1 MSSAASETSA
11 SETPTQETAPR
22 RFSLWEVIANA
33 VRGFLI
39 GMVELIPGIS
49 GGTVALVVGIYERLL
64 EQASAII
71 ATAKAVITDRSSV
84 PGRLRNLDWALLLPT
99 AVFMVVAVFV
109 MSGPLTTFV
118 TAYPGVSRALFM
130 GMVAVSIIVPL
141 RMVYAPDLKNK
152 PWVWIL
158 FVLAAI
164 ATFIGTGFTA
174 APQENPSL
182 LIIFLAAAVA
192 VCALALPGVS
202 GSFFLLAV
210 GLYEPVMGSLSDRD
224 WAVIGIFI
232 LGALTGIVLFIRV
245 LRWLLDRH
253 RTVALVT
260 MSGLMLGSLRALWP
274 WQDSEATLLA
284 PGPDWPQMLL
294 WTLLGA
300 GVVAL
305 MIYIEYRTPQR
316 PAHIIDDVD
325 PA

>member
-1 MSSAASETSA
+1 MSSPTQETSA
-11 SETPTQETAPR
+11 SVAPAR
-22 RFSLWEVIANA
+22 RFNLWEVIANA
-33 VRGFLI
+33 VRGFLV

-64 EQASAII
+64 DQASALF
-71 ATAKAVITDRSSV
+71 AAVKAMFTDRQSV
-84 PGRLRNLDWALLLPT
+84 PARLRSLDWALLAPV

-118 TAYPGVSRALFM
+118 TTYPAVSRALFL
-130 GMVAVSIIVPL
+130 GMVAVSVIVPL
-141 RMVYAPDLKNK
+141 RMVYAPDLKSK

-174 APQENPSL
+174 APQEDPAL
-182 LIIFLAAAVA
+182 PIIFVAAAIA
-192 VCALALPGVS
+192 VCALVLPGVS

-210 GLYEPVMGSLSDRD
+210 GLYEPVMGALSDRV
-224 WAVIGIFI
+224 WSVIGVFI

-260 MSGLMLGSLRALWP
+260 MAGLMLGSLRALWP
-274 WQDSEATLLA
+274 WQDGDANLLA
-284 PGPDWPQMLL
+284 PGADWPQMLM

-316 PAHIIDDVD
+316 PAHTVASQD
-325 PA
+325 PS